1 MYRLAGQRYL
11 VVDAQVHA
19 WDASPHNQAGPA
31 GEQFAAD
38 LLRRH
43 HELDDTGPAAAPP
56 VPPEEVERVTEDGL
70 ARDLFGTGYVDR
82 AVLQPVV
89 LGDLFVLG
97 FSPVAWHAELAD
109 RMPGRFVLSGELDP
123 DAGQPGARG
132 IGPRVRRWDLR
143 GLTLCE
149 ARRPGRPGRLVRLAD
164 PWLRRVLARCSQA
177 GAGVVHLGVAPS
189 ARPAPWR
196 RWVTAG
202 SARGVG
208 PRLPN
213 WAEPVRAGSALPVR
227 TNVVQRVPSAGF
239 DVGQFREL
247 ARALPLVQ
255 FVLGAGC
262 LPGDQLCRLGLLPNV
277 HVVLTEMLPWIG
289 SLEFATAFGELLA
302 GFGSERL
309 LFGSGYPLVR
319 PRRLVSELAA
329 FRFPPEL
336 AGRYPDLDIAARQA
350 VLGTNAA
357 RLYRI
362 ALPAEML
369 PCGEL
374 HRRGAVPD
382 REPHVGAILR

>member
-1 MYRLAGQRYL
+1 MYGAVSGLRYL
-11 VVDAQVHA
+11 VIDAQVHA

-31 GEQFAAD
+31 GEEFATD

-43 HELDDTGPAAAPP
+43 RELDGARDVTVPP

-70 ARDLFGTGYVDR
+70 ARDLFDVGHVDR

-123 DAGQPGARG
+123 DSGQAGARG
-132 IGPRVRRWDLR
+132 IGSRVRRWDLR

-149 ARRPGRPGRLVRLAD
+149 ASRPGRQVRLSD
-164 PWLRRVLARCSQA
+164 PWLRRVLARCSQV

-196 RWVTAG
+196 RWDAAQGAG
-202 SARGVG
+202 RGAG
-208 PRLPN
+208 PRLPH

-239 DVGQFREL
+239 DVAHFREL
-247 ARALPLVQ
+247 ARALPRVQ

-262 LPGDQLCRLGLLPNV
+262 LPGEALCRLGRLPNV

-289 SLEFATAFGELLA
+289 SAEFASAFGELLVA
-302 GFGSERL
+302 FGAERL

-319 PRRLVSELAA
+319 PGRLVAGLAA
-329 FRFPPEL
+329 FRFPDEL
-336 AGRYPDLDIAARQA
+336 AGRYPELDTAARQA
-350 VLGTNAA
+350 MLGGNAA

-362 ALPAEML
+362 PLPAGALPQRR
-369 PCGEL
+369 EL
-374 HRRGAVPD
+374 HRRGA
-382 REPHVGAILR
+382 GS